1 MNHTLILCLFSI
13 SQVSFITSLQIMAL
27 HGNKPI
33 RLSYSNSRAQPPV
46 VSNSNRRVVHGNG
59 GYSPNSRIS
68 AERQRRLRIARIR
81 RLRQQRLLRL
91 RSTTLPPP
99 TTPPPT
105 TTTLPPTTTIPTT
118 PETTTSWYD
127 SWLEEEQS
135 STPGGFTDSILDYN
149 YEYKIDDY

>member
-1 MNHTLILCLFSI
+1 MYLVLHKVPLLI
-13 SQVSFITSLQIMAL
+13 SLQIMAL

-33 RLSYSNSRAQPPV
+33 RLSYSNTNNRVQQPAVP
-46 VSNSNRRVVHGNG
+46 NGNRRVVDGSN
-59 GYSPNSRIS
+59 GYSPNSRVS
-68 AERQRRLRIARIR
+68 AERQRRLRMARLR
-81 RLRQQRLLRL
+81 RLRQLRL
-91 RSTTLPPP
+91 MRLRAMT
-99 TTPPPT
+99 T

-127 SWLEEEQS
+127 SWLIGEGQS

>member
-1 MNHTLILCLFSI
+1 
-13 SQVSFITSLQIMAL
+13 MAL

-33 RLSYSNSRAQPPV
+33 RLSYSNNRIQNPAVASG
-46 VSNSNRRVVHGNG
+46 NRRVFSGNN
-59 GYSPNSRIS
+59 GYSANSQVS
-68 AERQRRLRIARIR
+68 AERQRRLRIARLR

-91 RSTTLPPP
+91 RP
-99 TTPPPT
+99 
-105 TTTLPPTTTIPTT
+105 TTTLPPTTTTFPTT

-127 SWLEEEQS
+127 SWIIGEGQS